1 MRDEAEHKGDGVAGG
16 PGARRGRGAEGA
28 SFREHLDALLRGD
41 VPPPPVAE
49 LLGIR
54 LVSIDE
60 HEAVFEMDVRPEHA
74 NPMGTL
80 QGGVICALA
89 DAAMGLAYAYRLEG
103 GESFTTLELKTNY
116 LRAVTDGKLTAHG
129 RVVHAGRTVGLTTC
143 DVVDEQGRK
152 VAHATSTCMTL
163 REQGR

>member
-1 MRDEAEHKGDGVAGG
+1 VS
-16 PGARRGRGAEGA
+16 
-28 SFREHLDALLRGD
+28 SFRERLDALLRGD
-41 VPPPPVAE
+41 VPAPPVAE
-49 LLGIR
+49 LLGIQ
-54 LVSIDE
+54 LISIDE

-89 DAAMGLAYAYRLEG
+89 DAAMGIAYAYRLED
-103 GESFTTLELKTNY
+103 GESFTTLELKANY

-129 RVVHAGRTVGLTTC
+129 RVVHAGRTVGLTSC
-143 DVVDEQGRK
+143 DVLDEQGRK

-163 REQGR
+163 REQPR

>member
-1 MRDEAEHKGDGVAGG
+1 M
-16 PGARRGRGAEGA
+16 
-28 SFREHLDALLRGD
+28 SFRDHLDAMLRGE
-41 VPPPPVAE
+41 VPPPPVAQ

-54 LVSIDE
+54 LVSVDDG
-60 HEAVFEMDVRPEHA
+60 EAVFAMDVRPEHA

-89 DAAMGLAYAYRLEG
+89 DAAMGMAYATRLEQ

-116 LRAVTDGKLTAHG
+116 LRAVTEGTLTATG
-129 RVVHAGRTVGLTTC
+129 RVIHGGRTVGLTDC
-143 DVVDEQGRK
+143 EVVDELGRR

-163 REQGR
+163 RER